1 MSIDKRVTTAS
12 EALQDTP
19 SGAFVFISGFGGAGF
34 PNVLIRALR
43 ECGPRDLTIIVNSA
57 THRFSYTHELIEAG
71 MVRKVICSAARGHS
85 KDLSPFEQL
94 YRDGK
99 IELECL
105 PQGTFAERIRAGGA
119 GIPAFYTPVG
129 YGTDL
134 AKGKEVRVF
143 RGREHVLEEAITGDV
158 ALIRADRADR
168 YGNLTFRYAQANFSP
183 AMATAARCTV
193 AEVRIAQD
201 DAIPQ
206 PEVQLPS
213 VYVKRVV
220 AVGEGMRR

>member
-1 MSIDKRVTTAS
+1 MPIDKRIAPAADALRDTA
-12 EALQDTP
+12 D
-19 SGAFVFISGFGGAGF
+19 GAFVFISGFGGAGF

-43 ECGPRDLTIIVNSA
+43 ECGPRELTLIVNST
-57 THRFSYTHELIEAG
+57 THRFSCTHELIEAG
-71 MVRKVICSAARGHS
+71 MVRKVICSAARGHG

-94 YRDGK
+94 YRDGR

-143 RGREHVLEEAITGDV
+143 GGREHVLEEAITGDV
-158 ALIRADRADR
+158 ALIRADRTDR

-183 AMATAARCTV
+183 AIATAARCTV
-193 AEVRIAQD
+193 AEVRMVE
-201 DAIPQ
+201 DAPIPHT
-206 PEVQLPS
+206 EIDLS
-213 VYVKRVV
+213 GIYVKRIV
-220 AVGEGMRR
+220 AVGEEPGR